1 MTTAMSEAM
10 DDLAGL
16 PGAAEIERGVRDL
29 NAGRPTVQALLVA
42 AAATRLRELG
52 LPVADT
58 AGSAEPE
65 IALYDALGRE
75 CDDPYARYNALR
87 RQLDSFVSALERRR
101 SRRAAST
108 G

>member
-1 MTTAMSEAM
+1 MDEPA

-29 NAGRPTVQALLVA
+29 HAGRATPQALLVA

-52 LPVADT
+52 WPL
-58 AGSAEPE
+58 AG
-65 IALYDALGRE
+65 IALPEAPELALYAALGQV

-87 RQLDSFVSALERRR
+87 RELDSFVAALQARR
-101 SRRAAST
+101 SRRGKAT